1 MILMSPFH
9 FSIGF
14 RFIMGNHGVSHE
26 SPPLFRLSAE
36 GSHRPCSQSSG
47 HNGHHHY
54 AADGT
59 WVECPRTR
67 TRTNIGN
74 RVIHT
79 PPRVWITRYVVMTS
93 MYDKMLSS
101 FMENSPVCPVIC
113 LDTKIYI
120 YICIVSMLNKFVV
133 KYIHSDNR
141 DHHVVCGQLCALG
154 CMRSPCEL
162 S

>member
-1 MILMSPFH
+1 MSPFH

-14 RFIMGNHGVSHE
+14 RFIMGNHGLSHE
-26 SPPLFRLSAE
+26 SPPLFRLSAAE
-36 GSHRPCSQSSG
+36 GSHSPCSQSSG
-47 HNGHHHY
+47 GNGHHHY

-67 TRTNIGN
+67 TRTNIGK

-93 MYDKMLSS
+93 MYDKYYHHSWIILPYVQL
-101 FMENSPVCPVIC
+101 FVW
-113 LDTKIYI
+113 LFGHQYI
-120 YICIVSMLNKFVV
+120 YICIVNMLNNYAV
-133 KYIHSDNR
+133 KYIYIYIHSDNR

-154 CMRSPCEL
+154 CEITM
-162 S
+162 